1 MVRISRLS
9 SVGAFAPTMSPAAS
23 VKPGELILFE
33 THDCWHGQITS
44 EAHDIGKVDFTCLNP
59 ATGPVFIEGA
69 EPGDV
74 LSVSVLS
81 IDVASQGVINVIPG
95 GGLLGDRVKKSFTK
109 IIPVSSGMAD
119 FSGRLLPIKP
129 MIGVIGVA
137 TSLQQGVVSTGVPG
151 RHGGNMDTKDIS
163 QGTTLYLPV
172 SQKGA
177 MLAMGDVHALMADGE
192 ACVTGLE
199 IAAEVLVR
207 TGLIKHTSISWP
219 AIRSGSE
226 LMIVASGAT
235 LEEAA
240 RAATDSAVSYISSA
254 CGLKW
259 EEAYMMASLAVDLRI
274 SQCVDPQMTVR
285 AVLPLDKLGISGDLA
300 DF

>member
-1 MVRISRLS
+1 MLRISRES
-9 SVGAFAPTMSPAAS
+9 SVGAFAPKMSPVAFA
-23 VKPGELILFE
+23 KPGELILFE
-33 THDCWHGQITS
+33 THDCWHGQISS
-44 EAHDIGKVDFTCLNP
+44 EGQDIGKVDFTCLNP
-59 ATGPVFIEGA
+59 ATGPVCIEGA

-81 IDVASQGVINVIPG
+81 IDVASCGVISVIPG
-95 GGLLGDRVKKSFTK
+95 GGLLGGEVKKSFTR
-109 IIPVSSGMAD
+109 IIPVSSVMAG
-119 FSGRLLPIKP
+119 FAGRPLPIKP

-137 TSLQQGVVSTGVPG
+137 TSQKQGAVSTGIPG
-151 RHGGNMDTKDIS
+151 RHGGNMDTKDICEGATLFLPIS
-163 QGTTLYLPV
+163 QE
-172 SQKGA
+172 GA

-207 TGLIKHTSISWP
+207 IGLIKQTRISWP
-219 AIRSGSE
+219 AIRGGSE

-240 RAATDSAVSYISSA
+240 RAATDSAVRYISAA
-254 CGLKW
+254 CGIKW
-259 EEAYMMASLAVDLRI
+259 EESYMMASLAVDLRI

-285 AVLPLDKLGISGDLA
+285 AVIPLDRLGITGELM